1 MDKKILRA
9 AAISLGAAVGSASA
23 HEAEPSQG
31 DTTAVSLANIEIVAN
46 RANEK
51 TPVAFTNVSKSEL
64 AKANDGRDIPYL
76 LKSTPSVITTSD
88 AGAGMGYTSMR
99 IRGTDA
105 SRINITAKGIPRR
118 DKRQRSRSLRSERQ
132 HGHRRPGA

>member
-51 TPVAFTNVSKSEL
+51 TPVAFTNEGQAIKHELDSLIAIPDKSHEDSIGIIRRYGYL
-64 AKANDGRDIPYL
+64 ENIVKSLKQNDND
-76 LKSTPSVITTSD
+76 
-88 AGAGMGYTSMR
+88 
-99 IRGTDA
+99 
-105 SRINITAKGIPRR
+105 
-118 DKRQRSRSLRSERQ
+118 
-132 HGHRRPGA
+132 